1 MDISLLQ
8 KFNRGEC
15 SPKEIQIV
23 KAWFAP
29 GSDKKLVL
37 DMLEDSWNSF
47 EVGDEMEMK
56 GQNPDII
63 YMKIQSKLKEQ
74 TPIKN
79 ETE

>member
-15 SPKEIQIV
+15 SPKEIRIV

-37 DMLEDSWNSF
+37 DMLQDSWNDF
-47 EVGDEMEMK
+47 EVEDEV
-56 GQNPDII
+56 DII
-63 YMKIQSKLKEQ
+63 KNDPEIIYRKIQTELNEQ
-74 TPIKN
+74 LPLEN
-79 ETE
+79 EK